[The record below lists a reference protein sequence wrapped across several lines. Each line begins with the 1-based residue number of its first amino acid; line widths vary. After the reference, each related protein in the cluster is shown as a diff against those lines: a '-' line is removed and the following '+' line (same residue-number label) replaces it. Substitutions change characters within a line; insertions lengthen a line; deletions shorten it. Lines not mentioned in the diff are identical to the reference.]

1 MTSSGMSNRT
11 RGPRDGTGCPETALV
26 LACPQEPYSI
36 IKMFSS
42 YNSTGG
48 AGLRY
53 GIRMLHSNI
62 GLKRLFESEI
72 KYLDS
77 IDPEILKDRFKI
89 TATDVRKYTARVGK
103 SSKFTS
109 YPRDHGE
116 DPWHVMD
123 FSQMMEFAATRPA
136 KEGKNIGYMTDGHFV
151 PYYHQRG
158 ISPCTMQYDVIIKQ
172 EFFGQEF
179 GHLLGKKLGP
189 GVVAENIKR
198 QIQIK

>member
-1 MTSSGMSNRT
+1 MTSSGISDKPI
-11 RGPRDGTGCPETALV
+11 GLV
-26 LACPQEPYSI
+26 
-36 IKMFSS
+36 IKNGFS

-53 GIRMLHSNI
+53 GIRMLHSNAA
-62 GLKRLFESEI
+62 LKKIFESEI
-72 KYLDS
+72 NYLDS
-77 IDPEILKDRFKI
+77 INPNIMRDRFKI
-89 TATDVRKYTARVGK
+89 TAVDVRKYTARVKK

-109 YPRDHGE
+109 YPRDHGD

-123 FSQMMEFAATRPA
+123 FSQMMEFAATRPP
-136 KEGKNIGYMTDGHFV
+136 KGGQNIGYMTDGHFV

-158 ISPCTMQYDVIIKQ
+158 ISPCNMQYDVIIKQ

-179 GHLLGKKLGP
+179 GHLLGEKSV
-189 GVVAENIKR
+189 GVDSRQNIKR